1 MDRRWRASVWVF
13 RLFGFGGR
21 SADGAERAATWLRD
35 KLEREARG
43 RYGWLDAGVWAHAAH
58 AAQGV
63 PRDTARAAQR
73 LTAASV
79 IGDEIA
85 LGG

>member
-1 MDRRWRASVWVF
+1 MDRRWRVSVWGFSLF
-13 RLFGFGGR
+13 RSR
-21 SADGAERAATWLRD
+21 PVSGAERAARWLRD
-35 KLEREARG
+35 KLEQEARG
-43 RYGWLDAGVWAHAAH
+43 RYGWLDAGVWAHAAQ

-63 PRDTARAAQR
+63 PRDTAQAAQR